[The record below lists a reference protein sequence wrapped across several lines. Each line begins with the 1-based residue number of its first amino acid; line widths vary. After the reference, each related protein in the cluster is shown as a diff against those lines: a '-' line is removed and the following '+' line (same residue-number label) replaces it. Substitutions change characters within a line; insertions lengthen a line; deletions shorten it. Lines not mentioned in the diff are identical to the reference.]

1 MGEIDGDET
10 LAFAWLSEGEG
21 LSGRCESD
29 DRSESEKKVLHRG
42 RSLKRISSIE
52 SDRSDMA
59 RTVVHHVMS
68 ELAHSEIPGCMASG
82 VITIYFAAPAI
93 FVTWLCS
100 LPFEQDLR
108 AGCQHR
114 AESGARPAT
123 LGRHSRLGSFVRG
136 INHGLRRRGSS
147 AEPSA

>member
-1 MGEIDGDET
+1 M
-10 LAFAWLSEGEG
+10 SRHC
-21 LSGRCESD
+21 LSGRCETD
-29 DRSESEKKVLHRG
+29 DQSESEKKVLHG
-42 RSLKRISSIE
+42 GPPLKRIYRIE

-100 LPFEQDLR
+100 LPFEQDWL
-108 AGCQHR
+108 ADCQHR
-114 AESGARPAT
+114 AESMGVAT
-123 LGRHSRLGSFVRG
+123 HEHRTAAPSLPFLVAGF
-136 INHGLRRRGSS
+136 NTS
-147 AEPSA
+147 A